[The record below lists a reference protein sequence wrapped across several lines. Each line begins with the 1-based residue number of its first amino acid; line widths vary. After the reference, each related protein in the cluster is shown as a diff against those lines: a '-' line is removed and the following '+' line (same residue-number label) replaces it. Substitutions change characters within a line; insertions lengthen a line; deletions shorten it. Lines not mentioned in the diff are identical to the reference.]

1 MITKAE
7 LQGNNLDL
15 RTILNMVNN
24 LPNKGSGTGEDISE
38 ELTAQDALISEIS
51 LALDEV
57 AVAQVDAVA
66 AIEVTYPEGS
76 ACTCSCGDI
85 TLTAKNTNGRALFLV
100 PEVGTW
106 TVTATAND
114 GSGNTASKSVEIIEE
129 QFTSIKLLYQYSLV
143 DGDSID
149 TSIFQTS
156 TASVSAETDDAGNF
170 IRVGYEGDSWI
181 GRGTAYVIADLTNY
195 NILHIEGCYHIFNNK
210 GTNVAGVYV
219 GTGLGTAS
227 STVNFSSEHKETYT
241 LDVSGC
247 GANTYICIFG
257 EAYNT
262 STEGWWALDAII
274 YNMWLE

>member
-1 MITKAE
+1 MIKTE
-7 LQGNNLDL
+7 LQSNNLDL
-15 RTILNMVNN
+15 RALLDAINN
-24 LPNKGSGTGEDISE
+24 LPEKGSGSGEDISE

-66 AIEVTYPEGS
+66 AIEVTYPEES

-100 PEVGTW
+100 PEAGTW

-114 GSGNTASKSVEIIEE
+114 GSGDTASKDIEIIED
-129 QFTSIKLLYQYSLV
+129 QFISIKLLYQYSLV
-143 DGDSID
+143 DGDNID
-149 TSIFQTS
+149 TSVFQTV
-156 TASVSAETDDAGNF
+156 TGYVSVETSNGENF
-170 IRVGYEGDSWI
+170 LRVGYEGDSWI

-195 NILHIEGCYHIFNNK
+195 NILHIEGCYGIFNNK

-219 GTGLGTAS
+219 GTALGTAS
-227 STVNFSSEHKETYT
+227 STINFSSEHKETYT

-247 GANTYICIFG
+247 GENTYICIFG
-257 EAYNT
+257 EGYNT
-262 STEGWWALDAII
+262 STEGWWALDAWI